1 MTFPTDR
8 SLVIAHRGASGYRP
22 EHSRSAVELA
32 IEQGADAIEPDLV
45 ATRDGVLVV
54 RHDNELSTTTDVAA
68 HPRFLARRRT
78 AVVAGQRL
86 TGWFTE
92 DFTWSELS
100 TLMVRERMPKVRLGN
115 VAYDGR
121 EPILSLDDLL
131 RIIRPHRVLLVAELK
146 HAAHFESI
154 GLPLDR
160 LLLEQLG
167 DFPRERTIVESFE
180 LTVLRQLTLVGFDSR
195 MVYLIDAEGAP
206 ADRPGDTFADALTP
220 AGLAQLAREVHA
232 ISVDSSLVF
241 TTDVRGR
248 PAATGLVDR
257 AHSANLSIFTWTLRA
272 ENRFLLPAH
281 RLPGSP
287 IAFGD
292 WRREF
297 ARIFATGVD
306 GVFADQPDLAL
317 AARDGG
323 NDGGT
328 DGGSVGGRA

>member
-68 HPRFLARRRT
+68 HPRFLGRRRT
-78 AVVAGQRL
+78 AVVDGQRL

-100 TLMVRERMPKVRLGN
+100 TLRVRERMPRVRLGN

-160 LLLEQLG
+160 LLLE
-167 DFPRERTIVESFE
+167 
-180 LTVLRQLTLVGFDSR
+180 
-195 MVYLIDAEGAP
+195 
-206 ADRPGDTFADALTP
+206 
-220 AGLAQLAREVHA
+220 
-232 ISVDSSLVF
+232 
-241 TTDVRGR
+241 
-248 PAATGLVDR
+248 
-257 AHSANLSIFTWTLRA
+257 
-272 ENRFLLPAH
+272 
-281 RLPGSP
+281 
-287 IAFGD
+287 
-292 WRREF
+292 
-297 ARIFATGVD
+297 
-306 GVFADQPDLAL
+306 
-317 AARDGG
+317 
-323 NDGGT
+323 
-328 DGGSVGGRA
+328 